1 MFEAT
6 VMSTNLKV
14 NTLVFHL
21 EGLLQNRARYIQC
34 ILQNRARYLQCI
46 L

>member
-1 MFEAT
+1 MCEAT
-6 VMSTNLKV
+6 VMSTNL